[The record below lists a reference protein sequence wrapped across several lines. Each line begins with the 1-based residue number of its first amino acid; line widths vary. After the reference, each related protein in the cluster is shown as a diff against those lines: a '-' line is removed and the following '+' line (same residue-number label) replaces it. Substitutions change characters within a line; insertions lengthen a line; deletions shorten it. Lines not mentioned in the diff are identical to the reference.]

1 MSASFAVQT
10 ALISALR
17 GHTEVQAALGS
28 PARVYDMPPGEVT
41 FPFAILERAEARPWG
56 GGPDEG
62 HEHSLS
68 LHVWSRYGGAR
79 ECKTILAA
87 MQTALHDQPLTL
99 SGHRLVNLRVTYSDC
114 FRAPDGRTHHGVLRL
129 RAVTEPQ

>member
-10 ALISALR
+10 ALITALR

-28 PARVYDMPPGEVT
+28 PARVYDMPPAEVT

-87 MQTALHDQPLTL
+87 MQTVMGSLTALTRVFAFGDATYTAASASHCARALH
-99 SGHRLVNLRVTYSDC
+99 
-114 FRAPDGRTHHGVLRL
+114 AP
-129 RAVTEPQ
+129 